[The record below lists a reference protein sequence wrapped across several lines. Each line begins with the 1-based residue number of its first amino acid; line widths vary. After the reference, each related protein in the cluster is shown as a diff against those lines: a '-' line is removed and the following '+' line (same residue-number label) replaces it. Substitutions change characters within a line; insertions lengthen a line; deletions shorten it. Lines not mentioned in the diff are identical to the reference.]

1 MRSTLKS
8 GCVRPLC
15 HSYGSSL
22 TPPLA
27 LLAAEVNKGQVACRS
42 VDPTYR
48 LLPWLLQLSYV
59 HARTAA
65 LLPENH
71 FTCGDLQTL
80 SHWKHSKCM
89 QIYVG
94 INSQYSDIANI
105 DTFIGTMNI
114 FITYLPSF
122 WKLQSS
128 FTQHFSRDTFR
139 ATHFFFFLCKIHWII
154 IAFSAT
160 QSYRGSIMCTAVRS

>member
-8 GCVRPLC
+8 GRVRPLC
-15 HSYGSSL
+15 HRYGSSL

-48 LLPWLLQLSYV
+48 LLLWLLQLSYV

-71 FTCGDLQTL
+71 FTCGDLQAL

-105 DTFIGTMNI
+105 DSFIGTMNI

-128 FTQHFSRDTFR
+128 FNTALQLRYIQSNTFFY
-139 ATHFFFFLCKIHWII
+139 AKCIE
-154 IAFSAT
+154 
-160 QSYRGSIMCTAVRS
+160 